1 MNILMIGP
9 SIDAKGGMST
19 VIKNMYEY
27 EGEDQIKVVSN
38 WHEKHRISLFL
49 KNIFTIRKII
59 KEEKIDIVHFHVAQK
74 GSFYRKSLLL
84 FLLPRKAKSVF
95 HIHASQFNLFY
106 HEASRR
112 KKRIIRKCLGRAD
125 LIVAVSESWQKFY
138 QKITDTPVEF
148 VNNAVKMPQENQ
160 YQTTAKRILTL
171 GRIGERKGSYD
182 LLKVAKIVGEF
193 YPEVVFELYGDGEVE
208 HFRQLTRQL
217 PNIKI
222 NGWVDQEEKDELF
235 QRTLLHFLPSYN
247 EGLPMAILETM
258 SYGIPNITTN
268 VGGIPQ
274 LIENNEDGLL
284 TEPGDVEEM
293 SHKILQYLGKA
304 ATEKAR
310 FSEKAFKKVKK
321 GFSLDSYMEKWHRIY
336 VRLMSQ

>member
-84 FLLPRKAKSVF
+84 FLLPKKVKSVF
-95 HIHASQFNLFY
+95 HIHASQFDLFY

-125 LIVAVSESWQKFY
+125 LIVAVSESWQEFY

-182 LLKVAKIVGEF
+182 LLKVAKIVGKS
-193 YPEVVFELYGDGEVE
+193 YPEVVFEVYGDGEIE
-208 HFRQLTRQL
+208 HFRQLANQL
-217 PNIKI
+217 SNVKI
-222 NGWVDQEEKDELF
+222 NGWINQEEKSELF
-235 QRTLLHFLPSYN
+235 QHTLLHFLPSYN

-258 SYGIPNITTN
+258 SCGIPNVATT

-274 LIENNEDGLL
+274 LIADNEDGFL
-284 TEPGDVEEM
+284 TKPGNIEEM
-293 SHKILQYLGKA
+293 SKKILLYLEKNT
-304 ATEKAR
+304 TEKVEI
-310 FSEKAFKKVKK
+310 SEKAFTKIKKD
-321 GFSLDSYMEKWHRIY
+321 FSLDSYMEKWHRIY
-336 VRLMSQ
+336 VYLIAQ

>member
-59 KEEKIDIVHFHVAQK
+59 KEEEIDIVHFHVAQK

-84 FLLPRKAKSVF
+84 FLLPKKVKSVF
-95 HIHASQFNLFY
+95 HIHASQFDLFY
-106 HEASRR
+106 QEASRR
-112 KKRIIRKCLGRAD
+112 RKRIIRKCLGRAD

-293 SHKILQYLGKA
+293 SHKILQYLEKD

-310 FSEKAFKKVKK
+310 FSEKAFKKVKMD
-321 GFSLDSYMEKWHRIY
+321 FSLDSYMEKWHRIY